1 LVNLGEVRV
10 FTTTR
15 DKALLTTTTGAL
27 PRPHWYTENLR
38 GIPLSQG
45 FSRLAYRE
53 QHFDCLACHVAAQH
67 RAGIDIFVDGDTRL
81 DDDVA
86 GRAWVSYATERIAG
100 IGTPRVEVPPAGF
113 MADKGPG
120 DLMWEVIE
128 TRMTPPV
135 TGKIGE
141 TSLQLD
147 RAYKAIAPMTDKPV
161 KIGSISAQ
169 ILALMLTNQYYKDRY
184 ELLMDLSAAL
194 NKEYHSVADTGA
206 PLLQIEEPAI
216 HQVIADPKQP
226 IRPEQWVQAFNVEVK
241 GLREK
246 CEVWCHTCWGSP
258 AAQRVA
264 SRDQSYKAALPYLN
278 QLDVDVLTIEGAF
291 NRGMDLEHVGKMI
304 SKDKKIALGAISHR
318 TLQVERPEEIA
329 DLIRKALK
337 YIEPERL
344 ILTSDCGFGRQS
356 MSRMHAFYKMVALTR
371 GTNIVRREL
380 GIEEVYIPATD
391 KKLSMV
397 PLTA

>member
-1 LVNLGEVRV
+1 M
-10 FTTTR
+10 FTAT
-15 DKALLTTTTGAL
+15 KGKLLQTTTTGAL
-27 PRPHWYTENLR
+27 PRPSWYTENLR

-53 QHFDCLACHVAAQH
+53 QHFDCLACNVAAQH
-67 RAGIDIFVDGDTRL
+67 KAGIDIFVDGDTRL

-86 GRAWVSYATERIAG
+86 GRAWVSYVTERIEG

-135 TGKIGE
+135 TGKIGK
-141 TSLQLD
+141 TTLQLD
-147 RAYKAIAPMTDKPV
+147 RAYKAMAGMTDKPV
-161 KIGSISAQ
+161 KLGSISAQ
-169 ILALMLTNQYYKDRY
+169 ILALMLTNEHYKDRL
-184 ELLMDLSAAL
+184 ELLTNLSVAL
-194 NKEYHSVADTGA
+194 NREYHALADAGA
-206 PLLQIEEPAI
+206 PIVQIEEPAI
-216 HQVIADPKQP
+216 HQVIADPNQK
-226 IRPEQWVQAFNVEVK
+226 IKPEQWVKAFNEEVK
-241 GLREK
+241 GLRGK

-264 SRDQSYKAALPYLN
+264 SKDQSYKAALPYFD
-278 QLDVDVLTIEGAF
+278 QLDVDVITVEGAF
-291 NRGMDLEHVGKMI
+291 NRGMDLQHFGSMI
-304 SKDKKIALGAISHR
+304 GKDKKIALGVISHR

-329 DLIRKALK
+329 DLIRRALK
-337 YIEPERL
+337 FIGPERL

-371 GTNIVRREL
+371 GANIVRKEL
-380 GIEEVYIPATD
+380 GLPEAYIPAAD
-391 KKLSMV
+391 RRLSMV
-397 PLTA
+397 PVA